1 VEKIL
6 SNIELYYSPDENI
19 ASGSIF
25 LSNDEY
31 KHAVKV
37 MRNSIGDTIYIT
49 NGDGSIIKCVVV
61 NIERDKLSAKI
72 LDEIIYENRLGNI
85 FFCIPRLKNPD
96 RFKFAIEKS
105 VELGIVNFIIYE
117 SERTVSKGTNIK
129 RWDKIAL
136 SAMKQSLSSFKPN
149 IQPVKSLDEIENF
162 NGEKII
168 FEQNADKKFHFQ
180 NDSNVDYYFIF
191 GPEGGLTNDELML
204 FENSF
209 TYSLGVRR
217 LRTETAIIKVASLL

>member
-1 VEKIL
+1 MEKIL

-19 ASGSIF
+19 SGSSIF

-49 NGDGSIIKCVVV
+49 NGIGSIFKCEVV
-61 NIERDKLSAKI
+61 NIERDILSAKI
-72 LDEIIYENRLGNI
+72 LDEIIYENRLGKI
-85 FFCIPRLKNPD
+85 FFCIPKLKNPD

-105 VELGIVNFIIYE
+105 VELGIVNFIVYE
-117 SERTVSKGTNIK
+117 SERTVAKGTNIK

-136 SAMKQSLSSFKPN
+136 SAMKQSLSSYKPN
-149 IQPVKSLDEIENF
+149 IQTVNSLDEIENF
-162 NGEKII
+162 NGEKIV
-168 FEQNADKKFHFQ
+168 FEQNADKEFHFQ
-180 NDSNVDYYFIF
+180 KDSNVDYYFIF

-204 FENSF
+204 FENFF
-209 TYSLGVRR
+209 TYSLGDRR